1 MKLITK
7 ELAARFAEIGEQRDV
22 KDPIVVAKFFYTFS
36 AATWWAIAYYPEE
49 NICFGY
55 VTGLLED
62 EYGYFSIDELENT
75 KLPPFG
81 LTIERD
87 LWFEECKMSD
97 VLSGKVK

>member
-7 ELAARFAEIGEQRDV
+7 ELAARFAEVGEQRDA
-22 KDPIVVAKFFYTFS
+22 KDPIVVAKFFYAFS

-55 VTGLLED
+55 VTGLFED

-87 LWFEECKMSD
+87 LWFEECRMSD
-97 VLSGKVK
+97 VKSGKVK